1 MVDALNMLELEGIPL
16 VTAID
21 EHGTAHSVTSESI
34 EEEFVARDFV
44 PPQQA
49 SEPVLPQKPDL
60 PSLESATEAGGAEAW
75 GEYGAALYAWGGIER
90 VDEAVA
96 AFRHAVSIA
105 DVDGRWHFRL
115 GVCLRRRYDSTYRQ
129 VSDFQEAVDEW
140 GRALALDPNQYI
152 WRRRIQ
158 QYGPR
163 LDKPYPFYDWIVQAR
178 EEIEARG
185 GSPVRLV
192 AEPVGAEYAEPLAGL
207 VSGKVA
213 EDPDPEG
220 DIERDGEGFVRVEVV
235 TVPASVRAGE
245 SARIHVIFNPDI
257 EAKVHW
263 NNEAE
268 DLRLWID
275 PVDGWNFEQSLHTVS
290 SPADPVSRETRRL
303 DFEAK
308 SAEGTQPGDA
318 ILTAH
323 ALYYVCEDV
332 NGTCL
337 YRRQDMTIGLR
348 VVEQDAR

>member
-21 EHGTAHSVTSESI
+21 EHGTVHSVTSESI

-192 AEPVGAEYAEPLAGL
+192 AEPVAPSTPSRSRVWSAARSPRIPIPRATSSAMARGSYAW
-207 VSGKVA
+207 K
-213 EDPDPEG
+213 
-220 DIERDGEGFVRVEVV
+220 
-235 TVPASVRAGE
+235 
-245 SARIHVIFNPDI
+245 
-257 EAKVHW
+257 
-263 NNEAE
+263 
-268 DLRLWID
+268 
-275 PVDGWNFEQSLHTVS
+275 S
-290 SPADPVSRETRRL
+290 SPCRLPYARE
-303 DFEAK
+303 
-308 SAEGTQPGDA
+308 
-318 ILTAH
+318 
-323 ALYYVCEDV
+323 
-332 NGTCL
+332 
-337 YRRQDMTIGLR
+337 R
-348 VVEQDAR
+348 VHGYTSYSIPT